1 MIELIH
7 EDAERLDCVSEVE
20 YAREIVRWGTSAQ
33 RQLEVFKCAVDNG
46 DNGDNGDQ
54 ALRLVVDDMIVQT
67 VNGIDG

>member
-1 MIELIH
+1 LIELIH
-7 EDAERLDCVSEVE
+7 EDAERLDCVAEVE

-46 DNGDNGDQ
+46 DNGDQ

>member
-1 MIELIH
+1 MIELVH
-7 EDAERLDCVSEVE
+7 EDAERLDCVAEVE

-46 DNGDNGDQ
+46 DNGDQ

>member
-1 MIELIH
+1 MIELVH
-7 EDAERLDCVSEVE
+7 EDAERLDCVAEVE

-46 DNGDNGDQ
+46 DQ

>member
-1 MIELIH
+1 LIELVH
-7 EDAERLDCVSEVE
+7 EDAERLDCVAEVE

-46 DNGDNGDQ
+46 DNGDQ